1 MNLTKIRTFEAIT
14 ICVIVVLNKII
25 LNPTKTIIYATG
37 SSSILN
43 MLYVCLFVALI
54 GWLICKV
61 FAKFPNSDILD
72 VSSYCFGKG
81 FTRIYAFAFW
91 VFFLFVA
98 AISVR
103 SFVENLKM
111 FYPEGNDIRLLILF
125 FLVAACLANLKG
137 AGSVGRISAF
147 ITPLTAIGITITFL
161 SVMGLFNWNRIFPL
175 FGYGLNQTFLLG
187 VSNIYAFSS
196 LSVLYFLPPLLEKQ
210 KDFQKVTTITLVITA
225 ILLIFSIT
233 SMILALSFSFTS
245 SALSPMYLVIRSI
258 EWGSFFESPEAIFT
272 FIFILSMICFLAVL
286 IMVCL
291 SIVSKMGTLSNGRT
305 LAFSL
310 GEIIF
315 GISLLPKDIP
325 SINFLEAVVYKYFSL
340 ILVFGISI
348 IVLLVGYWK
357 RKKKGGKLSNE
368 AVE

>member
-1 MNLTKIRTFEAIT
+1 MNFTKIRTFEAIT

-43 MLYVCLFVALI
+43 MLYLCLFVALI

-72 VSSYCFGKG
+72 ISKDCFGKG
-81 FTRIYAFAFW
+81 FTWLYAFAFLA
-91 VFFLFVA
+91 FFLFVA

-111 FYPEGNDIRLLILF
+111 FYPQTNDMRVLILF
-125 FLVAACLANLKG
+125 FLVAACLANRKG
-137 AGSVGRISAF
+137 AGSVSRISAF
-147 ITPLTAIGITITFL
+147 ITPLTAIGIVVTFL
-161 SVMGLFNWNRIFPL
+161 SVMDLFNWNRIFPV
-175 FGYGLNQTFLLG
+175 FGYGLNQTFLIG

-196 LSVLYFLPPLLEKQ
+196 LSVLFFLPPLLEKRE
-210 KDFQKVTTITLVITA
+210 DFKKVATITLVITA
-225 ILLIFSIT
+225 ILLLFSIT

-245 SALSPMYLVIRSI
+245 SALSPMYLVIRSM

-272 FIFILSMICFLAVL
+272 FIFILSMICFLAVFV
-286 IMVCL
+286 MVCQY
-291 SIVSKMGTLSNGRT
+291 IVSKMGKLSNGST

-315 GISLLPKDIP
+315 GISLIPKDIP
-325 SINFLEAVVYKYFSL
+325 SLNFLEAVIYKYFSL
-340 ILVFGISI
+340 ILVFGISMV
-348 IVLLVGYWK
+348 VLLVGYAK
-357 RKKKGGKLSNE
+357 RKKKGEELSNDTME
-368 AVE
+368 